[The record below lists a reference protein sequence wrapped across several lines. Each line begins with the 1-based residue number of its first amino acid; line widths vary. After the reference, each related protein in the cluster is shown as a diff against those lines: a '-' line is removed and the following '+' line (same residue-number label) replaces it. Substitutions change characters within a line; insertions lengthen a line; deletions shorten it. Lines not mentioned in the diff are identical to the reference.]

1 MDVEEKNDP
10 FRGLV
15 NPPSGDQHFLLS
27 FTMSTFLGP
36 DLYSDKSRCSAAH
49 GIAKGLPPYTS
60 NKLGDSFVHFSQ
72 LESLYYTLRNAHPSL
87 VLNPN
92 VLYLYLEGKLH
103 LSGSGALE
111 DCRQFTRQEEGTWT
125 TNQNCRYRQTSAIEA
140 GILKDSS
147 RVFHMSVQQ
156 LWPPGPFTISFKLP
170 GPVDPRLFSAHF
182 RKDGI
187 MEATVMKYGVP
198 TLPSN

>member
-1 MDVEEKNDP
+1 MDVEEKNAP

-36 DLYSDKSRCSAAH
+36 DLCSDKSRCSAAH

-92 VLYLYLEGKLH
+92 VLYICQAQGH
-103 LSGSGALE
+103 
-111 DCRQFTRQEEGTWT
+111 
-125 TNQNCRYRQTSAIEA
+125 
-140 GILKDSS
+140 
-147 RVFHMSVQQ
+147 
-156 LWPPGPFTISFKLP
+156 
-170 GPVDPRLFSAHF
+170 
-182 RKDGI
+182 
-187 MEATVMKYGVP
+187 
-198 TLPSN
+198 